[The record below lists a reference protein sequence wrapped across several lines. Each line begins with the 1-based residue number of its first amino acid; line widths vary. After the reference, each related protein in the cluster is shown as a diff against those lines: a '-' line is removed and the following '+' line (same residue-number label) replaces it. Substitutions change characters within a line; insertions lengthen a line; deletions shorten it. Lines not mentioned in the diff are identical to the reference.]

1 MGSITPGKRADLTLI
16 DARKLGMSPV
26 IDPVASVVQSAT
38 PADVD
43 TVMVEGR
50 VLKSGG
56 RLLAVNEDALKREIA
71 VGRALL
77 NV

>member
-1 MGSITPGKRADLTLI
+1 
-16 DARKLGMSPV
+16 MSPV